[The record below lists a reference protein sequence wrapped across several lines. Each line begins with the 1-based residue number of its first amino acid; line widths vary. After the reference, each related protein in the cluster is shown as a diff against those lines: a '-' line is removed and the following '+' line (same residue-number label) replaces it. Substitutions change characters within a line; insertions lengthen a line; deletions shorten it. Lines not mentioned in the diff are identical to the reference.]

1 MIIGKTFKTQQVWG
15 AQSPL
20 RGTTGAGLKSLS
32 GLSSSHTVIPKTGEA
47 GMERTDHIKE
57 ADVLHAALF
66 IQQTRSL
73 LEGSLFS
80 TPSPAFIACRLLD
93 RSHSDWREMVGN
105 F

>member
-20 RGTTGAGLKSLS
+20 RGMTGAGLKTLS

-66 IQQTRSL
+66 IQQTCSL
-73 LEGSLFS
+73 LERLWEGGGACSHGARRSRGPPRAKMKAEGSK
-80 TPSPAFIACRLLD
+80 
-93 RSHSDWREMVGN
+93 
-105 F
+105 